1 MLSAVSHGNRKHPIN
16 VTVDLLLLVADL
28 TQLDS
33 DWRDAEAH
41 GLWCPSECLTDTRQ
55 LGLSDSRAR
64 APYRLY
70 GLKEQFASFEVTP

>member
-16 VTVDLLLLVADL
+16 VTVDLLLLAADL

-41 GLWCPSECLTDTRQ
+41 SLPLSVPLTP
-55 LGLSDSRAR
+55 GSSDYETQGQE
-64 APYRLY
+64 PLI
-70 GLKEQFASFEVTP
+70 VCTV